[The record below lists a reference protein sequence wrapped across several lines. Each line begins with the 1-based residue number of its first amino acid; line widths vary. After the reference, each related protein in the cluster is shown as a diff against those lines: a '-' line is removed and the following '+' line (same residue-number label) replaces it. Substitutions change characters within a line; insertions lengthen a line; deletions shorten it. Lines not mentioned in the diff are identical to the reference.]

1 MRFFQYKVLLLLFI
15 FSMTGILYPVGI
27 YGYPADKDTFGIIK
41 SIVPEN
47 SWLSAELKL
56 IEAKKTI
63 DYYPEK
69 ALKLS
74 LEAEKI
80 GTKYNDIK
88 LIASAKRSI
97 GLCYFNLYQTE
108 NAIFYLQNSVKL
120 FENINDKR
128 ETNLSKLELG
138 NIIGNSLDYQKGL
151 ALIESTLE
159 FFKEEDDVYN
169 LGKAYLYIGDIQKK
183 ERIYN
188 YAVESYFKSISYFD
202 KIHLDSD
209 KYYAMNE
216 IASVFK
222 MMKQYKIAL
231 KFYNQILD
239 YTVLKNNKNGQGAV
253 LNNIAD
259 LYKVLK
265 EYNLAL
271 DYFKK
276 AATITKQTGLKYNIA
291 VVNNNLGKTEFQLGN
306 IKNALNYYD
315 EALKLIDSQKNTSL
329 ALNLYLNYI
338 EVYLSVNNVKECD
351 FYLGKTK
358 NYIYQVNDN
367 KLIARYYDLLS
378 KTNAFENNFK
388 IAFQNRMIF
397 EKINDSINTENS
409 YEQISDIRIDYETK
423 LKKKENELLLSENTN
438 LKNSKIILIIAI
450 FMIIIVFIS
459 IFAVFILRFKNSKQ
473 KELIYQQNNE
483 LIIKELL
490 LIKDDHEIGQKELV
504 VNVLRDNIAKETII
518 EIINELKSIS
528 LKGNESVKSGI
539 QGIIKKLDKSTVDD
553 TWEKFEL
560 HFSKVNE
567 RFYSNLLK
575 KHPDLTP
582 GEKRLCALL
591 LINLSSK
598 EIAAITSQTFRS
610 VTTARYRLRQK
621 LNLLHEDNIITYL
634 ESLK

>member
-1 MRFFQYKVLLLLFI
+1 MRFFQYRFLLF
-15 FSMTGILYPVGI
+15 FSIISVIGNLYSVVS
-27 YGYPADKDTFGIIK
+27 YGFTADKDTFAIIK
-41 SIVPEN
+41 GIVPEN

-56 IEAKKTI
+56 LEAKKII

-69 ALKLS
+69 ALKIS

-80 GTKYNDIK
+80 GAKYNDIK

-108 NAIFYLQNSVKL
+108 KAIFYLQNSVKL
-120 FENINDKR
+120 LENINDKR
-128 ETNLSKLELG
+128 EANLSKLELG
-138 NIIGNSLDYQKGL
+138 NIIGNSFDYQKGL
-151 ALIESTLE
+151 TLIESTLE
-159 FFKEEDDVYN
+159 FFEEVDDVYN
-169 LGKAYLYIGDIQKK
+169 LGKTYLYIGDIQKK

-239 YTVLKNNKNGQGAV
+239 YTLLKNNKNGQGAV

-265 EYNLAL
+265 EYDLAL

-276 AATITKQTGLKYNIA
+276 AAAITKQTGLQYNIA

-315 EALKLIDSQKNTSL
+315 EALKLIDNQKNVSL
-329 ALNLYLNYI
+329 TLNLYLNYI
-338 EVYLSVNNVKECD
+338 EVFLSINDVKECD
-351 FYLGKTK
+351 FYFLKAK
-358 NYIYQVNDN
+358 NLIFQVNDN

-378 KTNAFENNFK
+378 KTNALENNFK
-388 IAFQNRMIF
+388 IALQNRMIF
-397 EKINDSINTENS
+397 EKINDSINSENS

-438 LKNSKIILIIAI
+438 LKNYKIILIIAI
-450 FMIIIVFIS
+450 FMIIIIFIS
-459 IFAVFILRFKNSKQ
+459 IFAVFILKFKNSKQ

-539 QGIIKKLDKSTVDD
+539 QGVIKKLDKSTVDD

-575 KHPDLTP
+575 KHPELTP